1 MTVLARSKLP
11 DLHAGYLLAH
21 VARVGERRRP
31 QHAQWLRTVVLLAG
45 LVVAGAGVV
54 LGLAVV
60 WNQLA
65 RALPLTGVLHRPRA
79 WRALLT
85 TVAGLV
91 LVALARRK
99 ERRGTRALLDS

>member
-11 DLHAGYLLAH
+11 DLHTGYLLAH
-21 VARVGERRRP
+21 VVRAGDRRRP
-31 QHAQWLRTVVLLAG
+31 QYGEWLRTVVLLAG
-45 LVVAGAGVV
+45 LVLAGAGLV
-54 LGLAVV
+54 LGLALV

-85 TVAGLV
+85 TGAGLV
-91 LVALARRK
+91 LVALARHR
-99 ERRGTRALLDS
+99 EGRGTRALLDS